1 MQHNSFAKLA
11 ISGRSRLTT
20 QKHLQYHVAHEYHIC
35 ALYTVQFRGLGI
47 TKFRM
52 TNKTKT
58 EVRVSLISQCK
69 FEERKKKHLSVYFV
83 RI

>member
-35 ALYTVQFRGLGI
+35 ALYTVQFRRSGI

-58 EVRVSLISQCK
+58 EVRVSLISANLK
-69 FEERKKKHLSVYFV
+69 REKKKHLSVYFV